1 MNCDENMN
9 TANIGIIGVGK
20 LGFSL
25 VQGLVKSGYPVSS
38 IHVFDKSKSMLDRAA
53 ELGLKICGSLEELV
67 SLSNI
72 IIISVR
78 PNDVEGVA
86 RELAKI
92 RVEGKKVV
100 STAAFVSLR
109 ALEELIGTPSV
120 YRAMPN
126 IAAEVNSS
134 FTALSPPNRKN
145 IGIEKIFTYIGV
157 VEWVD
162 EQVLDAL
169 TITSSSTPAVVAE
182 LMDAFVLASL
192 RAGVP
197 LDVAMRSVAMV
208 FQGIG
213 KLAEQKELWSIRN
226 TVATPGGTTV
236 RLLQKIYEHGVK
248 ERLLSALVEAYE
260 EFSKKLSEYREKES
274 KKE

>member
-1 MNCDENMN
+1 MN
-9 TANIGIIGVGK
+9 TTNIGIIGVGK

-53 ELGLKICGSLEELV
+53 ELGLKVCGSLEELV

-78 PNDVEGVA
+78 PNDIEGVA
-86 RELAKI
+86 GELAKI

-109 ALEELIGTPSV
+109 ALEELLGTPSV

-134 FTALSPPNRKN
+134 FTALSPPNRKD
-145 IGIEKIFTYIGV
+145 IGIEKIFSYIGV

-182 LMDAFVLASL
+182 LMDTFVLASL

-197 LDVAMRSVAMV
+197 LDVARRSVAMV

-248 ERLLSALVEAYE
+248 EKLLSALVEAYE
-260 EFSKKLSEYREKES
+260 EFSKKLSEYREKEA